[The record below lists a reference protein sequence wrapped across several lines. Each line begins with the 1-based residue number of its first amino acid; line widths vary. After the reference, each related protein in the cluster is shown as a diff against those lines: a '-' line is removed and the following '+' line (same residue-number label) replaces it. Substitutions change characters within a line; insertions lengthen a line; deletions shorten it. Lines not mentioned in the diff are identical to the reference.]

1 MICGSSLQSGVHET
15 MLTTALRA
23 SWNAV
28 GLRRCVEPFLQC
40 WSSASIGL
48 KNWVNRNRSGMVD
61 RNSDARFSLFQS
73 YHNDNYMFEIVWI
86 YSRIFNILPTFA
98 CSLRWGYDNFDGA
111 DFHQYK
117 SWWWKEESQA
127 LHYLQHAQRQAKDS
141 GMKMWWPVKIQWTSA
156 NQWLGTNM
164 LHLRK
169 FGVFGI
175 RS

>member
-1 MICGSSLQSGVHET
+1 MICGSSLRSGVHET

-73 YHNDNYMFEIVWI
+73 YHNDNYMFENLKLFEYIQR
-86 YSRIFNILPTFA
+86 YSTYFQAPLVLWAGGMTILMVLIFISTNPGGGRRSLKRCTI
-98 CSLRWGYDNFDGA
+98 CSMHSVRPRTPGWRCDDL
-111 DFHQYK
+111 
-117 SWWWKEESQA
+117 
-127 LHYLQHAQRQAKDS
+127 
-141 GMKMWWPVKIQWTSA
+141 
-156 NQWLGTNM
+156 
-164 LHLRK
+164 
-169 FGVFGI
+169 
-175 RS
+175 